1 MALRWRV
8 LVLLFAVRTTM
19 AFQFQT
25 VGALGPLVRGQ
36 FGVGLADLGLLIGL
50 YLSPGI
56 VLALPSGTLGRRF
69 GDKPCVLAGLVLMI
83 AGGLIMAFAA
93 GWPTQIAGRL
103 IAGFG

>member
-8 LVLLFAVRTTM
+8 LVLLFAIRTTM

-25 VGALGPLVRGQ
+25 VGALGPLVRAD

-56 VLALPSGTLGRRF
+56 VLALPSPHFSNHFSPRN
-69 GDKPCVLAGLVLMI
+69 
-83 AGGLIMAFAA
+83 
-93 GWPTQIAGRL
+93 
-103 IAGFG
+103 